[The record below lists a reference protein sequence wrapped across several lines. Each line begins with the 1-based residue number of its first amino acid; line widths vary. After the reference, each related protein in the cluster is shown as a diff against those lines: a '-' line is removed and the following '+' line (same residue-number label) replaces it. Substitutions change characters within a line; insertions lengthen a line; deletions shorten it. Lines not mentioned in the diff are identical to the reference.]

1 MIAGRAFDR
10 LIAFTS
16 PAAAYRRALRFSRD
30 GDHVRAF
37 DLFVRAARAGLAEA
51 QYRVA
56 RCYLEGL
63 GVPRSRAYGLHWLS
77 DAAGRGSVT
86 AQLLLAVLYLNGQA
100 SEPDEDG
107 PDLLQVS
114 LFNDGLP
121 GRAGPPDFQAAARWA
136 QKAANTGSSEGEAI
150 FAYIKMNAPP
160 PLRDLDSAHRL
171 YALSAA
177 GGCAQGHLGYALSL
191 AARPPHH
198 DTQGLI
204 VEHLRHAA
212 EAGLPTAQYLLA
224 TFIEQ
229 GNGVPRDEQAAI
241 DLYRRA
247 AEQGHGAAQC
257 RLGRALLDG
266 CGVAQS
272 RAEGESWLRQAAL
285 GGDAEAAA
293 MLGELHARAGDQ
305 QPNYIEAAQWFRRAA
320 EAGHARAARALGSLH
335 LTGAG
340 VPQDEAEAVRWFRA
354 ASEAGDPAARV
365 ELGNIVLQGSG
376 PSAADDA
383 PIGKWFADSASS
395 KDLVSIYNLGVALA
409 TGTGVR
415 RDERQAATLM
425 RHAAR
430 DVDEAKYRLGRMLSE
445 GRGVAMNEA
454 EARAWLAQAAE
465 AGLHDAQVSLGEM
478 LLNGRGGP
486 VDAATARHLFEKAAE
501 AGHSGAMFALGALH
515 TGSYTLSTDLD
526 AAMSWFRAAA
536 ERGHGHAQLM
546 VGRYYA
552 YGIGVQQNQEQALYW
567 LELADSRGVAGAR
580 AELAALQ
587 GRNARAG

>member
-1 MIAGRAFDR
+1 VIAGRAFDR
-10 LIAFTS
+10 LIAFAS

-37 DLFVRAARAGLAEA
+37 DSFVRAARAGLAEA
-51 QYRVA
+51 KYRVA

-63 GVPRSRAYGLHWLS
+63 AVPRSRTHGVHWLS
-77 DAAGRGSVT
+77 QAATDGSVT
-86 AQLLLAVLYLNGQA
+86 AQLLLAVLHLNGQA
-100 SEPDEDG
+100 SG
-107 PDLLQVS
+107 PDDAESDLLHDS
-114 LFNDGLP
+114 LFGDSQSIQY
-121 GRAGPPDFQAAARWA
+121 GPPDFPAAARWA
-136 QKAANTGSSEGEAI
+136 QKAAGTGSSEGEAI
-150 FAYIKMNAPP
+150 LAYIHMNAPP
-160 PLRDLDSAHRL
+160 PLRDLESAHRL
-171 YALSAA
+171 YARSAA

-191 AARPPHH
+191 ATRPPHV
-198 DTQGLI
+198 DTKDLI
-204 VEHLRHAA
+204 VEHLTHAA
-212 EAGLPTAQYLLA
+212 EAGLPTAQYLLG
-224 TFIEQ
+224 TFIER
-229 GNGVPRDEQAAI
+229 GDHVPRDEQAAL

-266 CGVAQS
+266 HGAAGS
-272 RAEGESWLRQAAL
+272 RAEAESWLRQAAL
-285 GGDAEAAA
+285 GGNAEAATV
-293 MLGELHARAGDQ
+293 LGEIHARAGDR
-305 QPNYIEAAQWFRRAA
+305 PNYIEAAQWFRRAA
-320 EAGHARAARALGSLH
+320 EAGDAGAARALGSLH

-340 VPQDEAEAVRWFRA
+340 VPQDEAEAVRWFRI
-354 ASEAGDPAARV
+354 ASEAGDTAARV
-365 ELGNIVLQGSG
+365 ELGNLVLQRSA
-376 PSAADDA
+376 PSANEA
-383 PIGKWFADSASS
+383 PIGKWFADAASS
-395 KDLVSIYNLGVALA
+395 QDLVSVYNLGVALA

-425 RHAAR
+425 RHAAK
-430 DVDEAKYRLGRMLSE
+430 DIDEARYRLGRMLSE
-445 GRGVAMNEA
+445 GRGVATNEA
-454 EARAWLAQAAE
+454 EARAWLAQAAQ

-478 LLNGRGGP
+478 LINGRGGP

-552 YGIGVQQNQEQALYW
+552 HGIGVQRNHEQAVYW
-567 LELADSRGVAGAR
+567 LELADSRGIAGAR

-587 GRNARAG
+587 GRSTRAN